1 MKQKRNLILTILI
14 AALVIGLLVW
24 RLWPRSL
31 ETISNQDFDQ
41 ILDISLHYED
51 RSNGDAIT
59 SFSSILYPEDEAFDS
74 VVSLLSL
81 IRCRPSLWNLSP
93 LPADSLRFEG
103 SNPLII
109 SLVFEGEKQANLH
122 LTERGEVSVDST
134 SWTGLRK
141 YYTTDTRAYE
151 ALCEYIKAHDYK
163 SENKP

>member
-1 MKQKRNLILTILI
+1 MNKKRTLSLTILI

-31 ETISNQDFDQ
+31 ESISNQDFDQ

-51 RSNGDAIT
+51 RSNEDAIT
-59 SFSSILYPEDEAFDS
+59 SFSGILYPEDEAFDL
-74 VVSLLSL
+74 VVSLLSH
-81 IRCRPSLWNLSP
+81 IRCRPSLANLNP

-134 SWTGLRK
+134 SLNGLGK
-141 YYTTDTRAYE
+141 YYITDTKDYE
-151 ALCEYIKAHDYK
+151 ALCEYIMAHGDKK
-163 SENKP
+163 S